1 MSHKSPAPVP
11 GDAPAPQPAAARGR
25 MRNHEWQRV
34 GGGRHVA
41 HVASVARVARARV
54 QTGSVSGR
62 VEQLRHGHRVAPL
75 QPPHQRV
82 LLLECADFIFI

>member
-11 GDAPAPQPAAARGR
+11 GDAPAPQPAAPRGR

-41 HVASVARVARARV
+41 RVAHVARARV

-82 LLLECADFIFI
+82 LLLECTDFIFI

>member
-11 GDAPAPQPAAARGR
+11 GDAPAPQSAAPRGW

-41 HVASVARVARARV
+41 HVARARV

-75 QPPHQRV
+75 QPPHQRI

>member
-34 GGGRHVA
+34 CGGRH
-41 HVASVARVARARV
+41 VARARV

-82 LLLECADFIFI
+82 LLLEWADFIFI

>member
-1 MSHKSPAPVP
+1 MT
-11 GDAPAPQPAAARGR
+11 R
-25 MRNHEWQRV
+25 
-34 GGGRHVA
+34 VA
-41 HVASVARVARARV
+41 HVARARV

-82 LLLECADFIFI
+82 LLLEWVDFIFIFHVNSRDKVSPERINLIEKKVLFVIVLN